1 MKTIVVGTDGS
12 EGAEAAVDTAVEMA
26 KALGAKLVAVS
37 AYHPVS
43 SYRLH
48 EEGEVEVPADVRYEL
63 TPRED
68 VNLILGRVTAKGHEA
83 GVEVEEKAV
92 DDHPIT
98 ALLDAAEEV
107 GAEVIVIGGHGMKG
121 SRRILGSVPNAISHH
136 AKSSV
141 MIVNPR

>member
-1 MKTIVVGTDGS
+1 VVGTDGS
-12 EGAEAAVDTAVEMA
+12 PGAEAAVEAAVEMA

-37 AYHPVS
+37 AFHPVS

-48 EEGEVEVPADVRYEL
+48 EEAGVDAPADIRYEF

-98 ALLDAAEEV
+98 ALLDAAEEA
-107 GAEVIVIGGHGMKG
+107 GAEVIVVGGHGMKG
-121 SRRILGSVPNAISHH
+121 NRRILGSVPNAISHH
-136 AKSSV
+136 ARCSV
-141 MIVNPR
+141 MIVNPS